1 MLTVIHPAREWRLRR
16 DQSVLDQGQVDIGKF
31 HTGIGSLDLLRAMR
45 SSRQRQR
52 PLALNLQWPAG
63 LVADDYLDALEQEIH
78 LVGCHVGGRQPVDQF
93 HLGGATPAM
102 ADLQRLMAHLR
113 SRLHFLEHDQ
123 GDYSLDL
130 DPLHTD
136 WATMGRLRELGFN
149 HINIG
154 VSDASSDVIPSV
166 AGYQDPAPIQ
176 SLIDAARTLGFRSVN
191 VDLGYGHAWQT
202 CDSFAAKLASLIA
215 LEPDRLQVFDYAQAP
230 RRYQQQRARALSS
243 NADKCAMRAI
253 AFQHLEAAGYHYIGL
268 GQFVRPDDDL
278 ALAQEHGRL
287 SRNCQGFT
295 RHGYCDHIGFGL
307 GAISQLDNL
316 YAQNTDD
323 LARYRQQLDSDLL
336 PTARGW
342 RCEAGDQIRQ
352 HVMERLACDLELD
365 IQALE
370 RRYGVIFSRYFSAI
384 WPLLEHLH
392 QDGLIDLFERF
403 LCVLPAGRQR
413 VEALCALFDRAGSA
427 VPPCSNDE
435 TIDHESV

>member
-31 HTGIGSLDLLRAMR
+31 HTGIGSLDLLRALR

-63 LVADDYLDALEQEIH
+63 LVADAYLGALEQEIH
-78 LVGCHVGGRQPVDQF
+78 LVGCHAGGRQPVDQF
-93 HLGGATPAM
+93 HLGGATPAI
-102 ADLQRLMAHLR
+102 ADLQRVMTHLR
-113 SRLHFLEHDQ
+113 SRLHFLDHDQ

-136 WATMGRLRELGFN
+136 WATMGLLRDLGFN

-154 VSDASSDVIPSV
+154 VPDASAEATPSV

-176 SLIDAARTLGFRSVN
+176 SLIDAARTFGFRSVN

-202 CDSFAAKLASLIA
+202 CESFETKLASLIA
-215 LEPDRLQVFDYAQAP
+215 LEPDRLQVFDYARAP
-230 RRYQQQRARALSS
+230 RRYQQQPRRALSS
-243 NADKCAMRAI
+243 NADKCGMRRI
-253 AFQHLEAAGYHYIGL
+253 AFLRLEDAGYHYIGL

-278 ALAQEHGRL
+278 ALAQERGHL

-307 GAISQLDNL
+307 GAISQLDTL

-323 LARYRQQLDSDLL
+323 LALYCQQLGSDLL

-365 IQALE
+365 ILALE

-392 QDGLIDLFERF
+392 QDGLIDLSERF
-403 LCVLPAGRQR
+403 LCVLPAGRHR

>member
-31 HTGIGSLDLLRAMR
+31 HTGIGSLDLLRALR

-63 LVADDYLDALEQEIH
+63 LVADAYLGALEQEIH

-93 HLGGATPAM
+93 HLGGATPAI
-102 ADLQRLMAHLR
+102 ADLQRVMAHLR
-113 SRLHFLEHDQ
+113 SHLHFLDHDQ

-136 WATMGRLRELGFN
+136 WATMGLLRDLGFN

-154 VSDASSDVIPSV
+154 VPDASAEATPSV

-176 SLIDAARTLGFRSVN
+176 SLIDAARTFGFRSVN

-202 CDSFAAKLASLIA
+202 CESFETKLASLIA
-215 LEPDRLQVFDYAQAP
+215 LEPDRLQVFDYARAP
-230 RRYQQQRARALSS
+230 RRYQQQPRRALSS
-243 NADKCAMRAI
+243 NADKCGMRRI
-253 AFQHLEAAGYHYIGL
+253 AFQRLEDAGYHYIGQ

-278 ALAQEHGRL
+278 ALAQERGHL

-307 GAISQLDNL
+307 GAISQVDTL

-323 LARYRQQLDSDLL
+323 LALYCQQLGSDLL

-365 IQALE
+365 ILALE

-392 QDGLIDLFERF
+392 QDGLIDLSERF
-403 LCVLPAGRQR
+403 LCVLPAGRHR